1 VLIGFEEIK
10 TQLIQAY
17 NLQKLPHAILLN
29 GKEGIGKSLFA
40 KEFSREILKN
50 NFSDL
55 LIIEKDEGKREINV
69 DKIRKISNFVN
80 QTSAGNNDK
89 FIIIDAASELNK
101 SASNALLK
109 ILEEPNQKNFL
120 ILISHNLN
128 QILPT
133 IRSRCQIVKINNH
146 NFQNFSKIIEKNI
159 NFSLQEKE
167 FLAEIFNNSPAQV
180 INFGAQTSRFYQLFL
195 RSILNKQI
203 SEELLKTIAD
213 KNFNFAIFENIFHFL
228 IARLIKNFHQNQEKF
243 FFEEE
248 IVFTK
253 LKEKFSLAEIFNI
266 NDEISQNLN
275 KVSKL
280 YLDKKL
286 ALINI
291 FNRIS
296 LK

>member
-1 VLIGFEEIK
+1 MLIGFEEIK